1 MWQLLCKN
9 FWLFLVSKQAL
20 RDMVSMLFDIIVHPD
35 FLSPTK
41 NEYFTF
47 QESQWSLALCTFK
60 SWSPFLFQKK
70 CFKKLISF
78 FHKSSTNRSKKK
90 HCTWIS
96 LKESTLHNGRR
107 TTLDGKHLLSLQFR
121 PKYSQTLSNGVLQR
135 QYNKEVMCY
144 RDSREM
150 HETNLCLVV
159 CR

>member
-60 SWSPFLFQKK
+60 SWSPFLFQKNVSK
-70 CFKKLISF
+70 SWSPFFTRFQLTDRKKTLHI
-78 FHKSSTNRSKKK
+78 
-90 HCTWIS
+90 WIS